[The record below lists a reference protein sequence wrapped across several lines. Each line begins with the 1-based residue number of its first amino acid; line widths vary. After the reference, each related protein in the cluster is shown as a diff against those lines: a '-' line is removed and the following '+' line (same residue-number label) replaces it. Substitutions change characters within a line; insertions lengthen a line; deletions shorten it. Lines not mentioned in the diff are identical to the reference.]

1 MPNGSIPAS
10 VMYRLWN
17 LKPHG
22 SGIEHDPF
30 ERGLAFGVHSNVPLG
45 LDARCSLRWGQI
57 WRWMCGE
64 RVMSAV
70 ETRVEERFLFVHDT
84 ESPEGIWPVSTG
96 HEMFL

>member
-30 ERGLAFGVHSNVPLG
+30 ERGLVFGVHSNTHWYQLPSFLSCCLRKGKKG
-45 LDARCSLRWGQI
+45 LSHYGKY
-57 WRWMCGE
+57 G
-64 RVMSAV
+64 
-70 ETRVEERFLFVHDT
+70 
-84 ESPEGIWPVSTG
+84 
-96 HEMFL
+96 